1 MKEKDMI
8 KSEELESI
16 NHEMF
21 SPFDPED
28 EAWIGGFGDTTRTIT
43 DMPTFSSGQATDWML
58 DYEIDFSQLQEV
70 NLT

>member
-21 SPFDPED
+21 SSFNPED
-28 EAWIGGFGDTTRTIT
+28 EPWIGGADASKTIT
-43 DMPTFSSGQATDWML
+43 DMVTFSSGHTDWML
-58 DYEIDFSQLQEV
+58 DYELDFQPLDT